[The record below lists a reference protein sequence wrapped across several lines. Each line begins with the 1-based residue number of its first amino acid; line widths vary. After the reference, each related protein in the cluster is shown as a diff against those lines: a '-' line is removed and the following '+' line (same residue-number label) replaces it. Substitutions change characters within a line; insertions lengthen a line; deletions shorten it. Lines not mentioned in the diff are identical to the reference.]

1 LSFPLGRLCP
11 ANSTL
16 RLFALFVSLF
26 AAIFQSATAA
36 EVTATK
42 LDGSTITGELS
53 GWNDAHV
60 IIKSPEGNQQI
71 APDQLVSVRKT
82 SPTPAAAPAKDPD
95 SIAELSDGTI
105 LPIRSATVAGGKA
118 QLKLNLS
125 VSATSPEADALELP
139 LAQLAAFRFRALDES
154 LAAQWDEIRNL
165 KSANDILIVTKRD
178 GKSLDY
184 VEGVVGDFGAD
195 KIEFKLDGE
204 SNQVDRAKVAG
215 IIYHHVDRP
224 KTADQHLVV
233 KGHAGLQANAAKA
246 ELANGQLMVTT
257 IGGAKLRLPIDAVD
271 LFDFSAGKMLYLS
284 DIAAASQKWTPIV
297 GLPSG
302 LTLAAEYGQPRLD
315 RSAFGGPLTLLIQ
328 DKDNQATGALG
339 TPRPFNK
346 GLAIRSRTEMVYRL
360 PPGFNRLV
368 ATAGIDP
375 AARASG
381 SVRLSI
387 FADDRPLLETEV
399 SGSSPPQ
406 PVDVEITGAKRLKIL
421 VDFGQNL
428 DSGDWLNLCDAKI
441 VK

>member
-1 LSFPLGRLCP
+1 M
-11 ANSTL
+11 
-16 RLFALFVSLF
+16 FALFVSVL
-26 AAIFQSATAA
+26 AATLQSAAA
-36 EVTATK
+36 ADVTATK
-42 LDGSTITGELS
+42 LDGSTVAGELRE
-53 GWNDAHV
+53 WKDAGITV
-60 IIKSPEGNQQI
+60 KTPAGDEQI
-71 APDQLVSVRKT
+71 ALDQLVSVRNS
-82 SPTPAAAPAKDPD
+82 SPTPAAAPAAD
-95 SIAELSDGTI
+95 SGGLAELSDGTT
-105 LPIRSATVAGGKA
+105 LPIRSATVNGSKA
-118 QLKLNLS
+118 LLKLNLPG
-125 VSATSPEADALELP
+125 SPAESTDVDSLELP
-139 LAQLAAFRFRALDES
+139 IAQLTAFRFRALDDA
-154 LAAQWDEIRNL
+154 LTAQWDEIRNL
-165 KSANDILIVTKRD
+165 KSANDILVVTKRD

-184 VEGVVGDFGAD
+184 VEGVVGNVGAD

-215 IIYHHVDRP
+215 ILYHHVDRP

-233 KGHAGLQANAAKA
+233 KGNAGLQVNAAKA
-246 ELANGQLMVTT
+246 ELASGQLLVTT
-257 IGGAKLRLPIDAVD
+257 TGGAKIRLPIEGVD
-271 LFDFSAGKMLYLS
+271 LFDFSAGKVMYLS

-302 LTLAAEYGQPRLD
+302 LSLAAEYGQPRLD
-315 RSAFGGPLTLLIQ
+315 RSAFGGPLTLLMQ
-328 DKDNQATGALG
+328 SKENEAAGSLG

-381 SVRLSI
+381 NVRLSI

-399 SGSSPPQ
+399 AGSAPPQ
-406 PVDVEITGAKRLKIL
+406 PIDVEITGAKRLKIL

-428 DSGDWLNLCDAKI
+428 DAGDWLNLCDAKI

>member
-1 LSFPLGRLCP
+1 M
-11 ANSTL
+11 
-16 RLFALFVSLF
+16 FAFCVSLLATTF
-26 AAIFQSATAA
+26 QLAAAA
-36 EVTATK
+36 DVTATK
-42 LDGSTITGELS
+42 LDGSTVTGELRE
-53 GWNDAHV
+53 WKDAGIAV
-60 IIKSPEGNQQI
+60 KTPVGDQQI
-71 APDQLVSVRKT
+71 ALDQLVSVRKT
-82 SPTPAAAPAKDPD
+82 SPSPTAAPTAE
-95 SIAELSDGTI
+95 SGGIAELSDGTA
-105 LPIRSATVAGGKA
+105 LPIRSATVNGSKA
-118 QLKLNLS
+118 QLKLNLPGS
-125 VSATSPEADALELP
+125 PVAATEVDSLELP
-139 LAQLAAFRFRALDES
+139 VAQLAAFRFRTLDET
-154 LAAQWDEIRNL
+154 LTAQWDEIRNL
-165 KSANDILIVTKRD
+165 KSANDILVVIKRD

-184 VEGVVGDFGAD
+184 VEGVVGNVGAD

-215 IIYHHVDRP
+215 ILYHHVDRP

-233 KGHAGLQANAAKA
+233 KSNAGLQVNVAKA
-246 ELANGQLMVTT
+246 ELAGGQLIVTT
-257 IGGAKLRLPIDAVD
+257 TGGAKLRLPIDAVD
-271 LFDFSAGKMLYLS
+271 LFDFSAGKVMYLS

-302 LTLAAEYGQPRLD
+302 LSLAAEYGQPRLD

-360 PPGFNRLV
+360 PPGFNRFV

-399 SGSSPPQ
+399 VGTGQPQ
-406 PVDVEITGAKRLKIL
+406 PIDVEITGAKRLKIL

-428 DSGDWLNLCDAKI
+428 DAGDWLNLCDAKI